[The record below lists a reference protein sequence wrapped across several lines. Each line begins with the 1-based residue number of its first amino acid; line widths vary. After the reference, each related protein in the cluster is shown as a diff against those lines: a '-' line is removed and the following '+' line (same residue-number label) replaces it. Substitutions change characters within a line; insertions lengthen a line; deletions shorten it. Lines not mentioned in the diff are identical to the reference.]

1 MTRGRLGDMATG
13 AIGDA
18 AGTVMD
24 PKQGLRRMR
33 GASTAPAL
41 VAAVIALVVG
51 YLLGRRSRR

>member
-1 MTRGRLGDMATG
+1 MATG

-18 AGTVMD
+18 AGAVMD